1 MAGLR
6 VDAFEPRVWRRS
18 PRFAPLAGALGRFDG
33 AEAWPEV
40 AAYDHPAAP
49 VRFVPQ
55 VRVDPGVPGAPSY
68 DARIV
73 LRGEVPTRAA
83 CWHDLFNAMVWC
95 AFPRSKAALHGR
107 QHAHARAA
115 AGAPG
120 GNRGRAQDRLTMI
133 DEGGVILV
141 APAAEHPRIAV
152 ELAAL
157 EPIRRLP
164 AEVEV
169 AGARALLFGHALYE
183 HLVIGAGI
191 ARARVIL
198 AAAEAIDAAAAAG
211 GAGGE
216 LEAVDRWLAA
226 ELAEDRLLEARPLG
240 YPIAALP
247 RGEIVN
253 VSLETP

>member
-120 GNRGRAQDRLTMI
+120 GPRGRGPGGRAGV
-133 DEGGVILV
+133 DEGGGVRGGAAARV
-141 APAAEHPRIAV
+141 PAA
-152 ELAAL
+152 
-157 EPIRRLP
+157 
-164 AEVEV
+164 
-169 AGARALLFGHALYE
+169 
-183 HLVIGAGI
+183 
-191 ARARVIL
+191 
-198 AAAEAIDAAAAAG
+198 
-211 GAGGE
+211 
-216 LEAVDRWLAA
+216 
-226 ELAEDRLLEARPLG
+226 RP
-240 YPIAALP
+240 
-247 RGEIVN
+247 
-253 VSLETP
+253 TPP